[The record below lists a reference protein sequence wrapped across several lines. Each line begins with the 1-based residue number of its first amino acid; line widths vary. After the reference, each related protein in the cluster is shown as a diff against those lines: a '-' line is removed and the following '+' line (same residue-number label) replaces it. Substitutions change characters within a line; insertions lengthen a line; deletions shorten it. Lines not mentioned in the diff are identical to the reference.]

1 MKKLIVLAL
10 AITGMALAASKTYT
24 VNLLQPAKLAGM
36 DLKAGEYRIEV
47 VDESKAI
54 VKNGKMHGEAAVKVE
69 NGNEKYGVTS
79 VRLGEARKVQEIRIG
94 GTKTKLVFT
103 E

>member
-1 MKKLIVLAL
+1 MNVRSRQATEGKSTVTPTGEDTMKKLIMLAL

-54 VKNGKMHGEAAVKVE
+54 IKNGKMHGEAAVKVE
-69 NGNEKYGVTS
+69 TGSEKYGS
-79 VRLGEARKVQEIRIG
+79 
-94 GTKTKLVFT
+94 
-103 E
+103 